1 MLLVLGSVAVNS
13 LVPTRLASARE
24 LRHRG
29 SRHATHCPLMTLDTE
44 EVDVL
49 VVGGGAA
56 FAAARLARACI
67 ASRRLC
73 TLGSSPLFPGS

>member
-29 SRHATHCPLMTLDTE
+29 SRHVTHCPLMALATE

-56 FAAARLARACI
+56 GIFAAVAVV
-67 ASRRLC
+67 
-73 TLGSSPLFPGS
+73 GSTSVMYIVSGR